1 MTDQPSAVWNSVA
14 NLLARPVPPFHL
26 EVFDEDLNIWPQ
38 RAIDT
43 GLADQ
48 DGGAYIEGVVGDIII
63 QGIVEDAVLL
73 KDMVRDRDYCPV
85 K

>member
-14 NLLARPVPPFHL
+14 NLLARPVPPFYL
-26 EVFDEDLNIWPQ
+26 EVFDEDLNIWLQ

-48 DGGAYIEGVVGDIII
+48 DGGAHIEGGVGDIII